1 MAKEKKQK
9 RVPRKKNKAVVKTD
23 PGPEEYGGW
32 KLGDLVYWCLS
43 TEATPRYG
51 SILKFHPNDNV
62 GPAVSLSDLSGG
74 GQRVALVQFIF
85 ETKKE
90 AKESR
95 LEFVEFWQNH
105 KAQSLKKKRS
115 SLKK

>member
-9 RVPRKKNKAVVKTD
+9 RVPRKKNKVVVEAD
-23 PGPEEYGGW
+23 PGITEYESW

-62 GPAVSLSDLSGG
+62 APAVSLTDLSGG

-95 LEFVEFWQNH
+95 LEFIEFWQ
-105 KAQSLKKKRS
+105 KYKTQTAKKKKRS
-115 SLKK
+115 S